1 MPPNCKHYWTE
12 IIIYFWTRDGNFIAF
27 VPGVWYA
34 FPDRVGAVRK
44 VPGGREV
51 ALRTNGAGKSFP
63 PAASDADPAS
73 AGGKLNMK
81 TKRLVTNG
89 LCVAVNVVLSTV
101 AGLHLGPMTI
111 SLSGLPILLGAVM
124 FGPVDGAVIGLLGGL
139 ISQLLGPYG
148 VSATT
153 PLWILPP
160 ALLGLVMGL
169 YARKRNYELTER
181 QLGLWVF
188 VALCADTT
196 LTTGVMWVDC
206 LVYHYSFVTYSP
218 YIVWRYVADVIKA
231 GIYVLVLPPLVKALR
246 SVKS

>member
-1 MPPNCKHYWTE
+1 
-12 IIIYFWTRDGNFIAF
+12 
-27 VPGVWYA
+27 
-34 FPDRVGAVRK
+34 VRK

-51 ALRTNGAGKSFP
+51 APWTNGAGKSFFP

-124 FGPVDGAVIGLLGGL
+124 FGPMDGAVIGLLGGF

-148 VSATT
+148 VSVTT

-169 YARKRNYELTER
+169 YAKSRRYDLTVK
-181 QLGLWVF
+181 QLGLWVLI
-188 VALCADTT
+188 ALCADTT

-206 LVYHYSFVTYSP
+206 LVYKYSFVTYSP

-231 GIYVLVLPPLVKALR
+231 VVYTLVLPPLVKALR
-246 SVKS
+246 SVKN

>member
-1 MPPNCKHYWTE
+1 
-12 IIIYFWTRDGNFIAF
+12 
-27 VPGVWYA
+27 
-34 FPDRVGAVRK
+34 VRK
-44 VPGGREV
+44 VPGRREV
-51 ALRTNGAGKSFP
+51 APRTNGAENLSS
-63 PAASDADPAS
+63 AASDADPAS

-101 AGLHLGPMTI
+101 AGLHLGPITI
-111 SLSGLPILLGAVM
+111 SLSGLPILLGAMM
-124 FGPVDGAVIGLLGGL
+124 FGPVDGAIIGLLGGF

-169 YARKRNYELTER
+169 YARKKGEVLTAK
-181 QLGLWVF
+181 QVALWSF
-188 VALCADTT
+188 IALCADTT

-218 YIVWRYVADVIKA
+218 YIVWRYVADGIKA
-231 GIYVLVLPPLVKALR
+231 VVYALVLPPLVKALR
-246 SVKS
+246 SVKA